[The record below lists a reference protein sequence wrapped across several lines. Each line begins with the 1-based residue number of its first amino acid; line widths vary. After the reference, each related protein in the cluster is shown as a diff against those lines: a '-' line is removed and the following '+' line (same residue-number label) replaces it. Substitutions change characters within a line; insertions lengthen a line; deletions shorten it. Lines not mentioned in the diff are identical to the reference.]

1 MNHRSREASQR
12 FAERRKREDD
22 APRLKAV
29 VPELEALAL
38 EVNEHRG
45 ASAIGG
51 SKHLRRVVVE
61 HAPALFV
68 LSCGDPSCKDGG
80 HDITAEVLRH
90 LRQHET
96 DFSNRRRVFRLDR
109 DRELRSGDRGLR
121 EGVVP
126 ARRLGRVAQS
136 GDTLHAI
143 CRIVGVS
150 GVTP

>member
-68 LSCGDPSCKDGG
+68 LSCGNPSCKDGG

-96 DFSNRRRVFRLDR
+96 DFSIEDVC
-109 DRELRSGDRGLR
+109 SGSIGT
-121 EGVVP
+121 
-126 ARRLGRVAQS
+126 ASCGRV
-136 GDTLHAI
+136 I
-143 CRIVGVS
+143 KVS
-150 GVTP
+150 AKASYRPEGSAA